1 MGPDLDRSTLNV
13 RQIGWD
19 VITGSLWTL
28 LAVVVATA
36 VAVGLSSGLEMESV
50 APVFIVAVVFTATVF
65 GPGYGLLAAAAAVLA
80 LDYFLPPEPVA
91 PSLSSAGALVH
102 LVLFVGAALVAGA
115 YAPAARRRVGP
126 ARKAFAA
133 SVPLASTPE
142 TPDLEQML
150 QLAASE
156 APAPVRMSG
165 HLVRSLNALVIV
177 FGTAVLVY
185 VLRAYL
191 PSPLVHIAMLASALA
206 AAGLYGVTIG
216 VCVAVFAALTVGVL
230 SASDYPV
237 THVSGQH
244 ALITLSIFVLMS
256 WLVGRLSD
264 RVRAEREAL
273 VTMLRN
279 GRDLAATTSE
289 AAVRETLLKALA
301 QATGG
306 GLVRIVDETGQLA
319 QDNFRTNSR
328 QPPASL
334 MLEVQENFTVEGWR
348 SRKLAGDGRDLGVV
362 VWRRGRSSATDP
374 VVQDALVGA
383 LVDLGGS
390 AIARARLSAE
400 KAEMEFVARTEQ
412 LRTILLDAVSHHFRT
427 PLAGIMGSA
436 TSVLNLP
443 ADHDPGARRD
453 LLLIIKE
460 QANRLNRY
468 VENFLSVARLES
480 GAIEMK
486 PKPVMLEPFLYD
498 VWESFGED
506 GGARRFLDAEIDAA
520 PVQAD
525 PALLKQVFGNVLE
538 NAIKFS
544 PEESVVMVRT
554 RREAGALV
562 VDVADEGCGVPAENR
577 ERIFQRFFRAPGAR
591 APGLGL
597 GLYITRSLAEMLG
610 GGVTACERPDG
621 RPGLV
626 LSITLPL
633 AEAA

>member
-1 MGPDLDRSTLNV
+1 
-13 RQIGWD
+13 
-19 VITGSLWTL
+19 
-28 LAVVVATA
+28 
-36 VAVGLSSGLEMESV
+36 
-50 APVFIVAVVFTATVF
+50 
-65 GPGYGLLAAAAAVLA
+65 
-80 LDYFLPPEPVA
+80 
-91 PSLSSAGALVH
+91 
-102 LVLFVGAALVAGA
+102 
-115 YAPAARRRVGP
+115 
-126 ARKAFAA
+126 
-133 SVPLASTPE
+133 
-142 TPDLEQML
+142 
-150 QLAASE
+150 
-156 APAPVRMSG
+156 
-165 HLVRSLNALVIV
+165 
-177 FGTAVLVY
+177 
-185 VLRAYL
+185 
-191 PSPLVHIAMLASALA
+191 
-206 AAGLYGVTIG
+206 
-216 VCVAVFAALTVGVL
+216 
-230 SASDYPV
+230 
-237 THVSGQH
+237 
-244 ALITLSIFVLMS
+244 
-256 WLVGRLSD
+256 
-264 RVRAEREAL
+264 
-273 VTMLRN
+273 
-279 GRDLAATTSE
+279 
-289 AAVRETLLKALA
+289 
-301 QATGG
+301 
-306 GLVRIVDETGQLA
+306 
-319 QDNFRTNSR
+319 
-328 QPPASL
+328 
-334 MLEVQENFTVEGWR
+334 VEGWR

-362 VWRRGRSSATDP
+362 VWRRGRASAADP

-383 LVDLGGS
+383 LVDLGAS

-443 ADHDPGARRD
+443 VDHDPGARRD

-480 GAIEMK
+480 GAIEMR

-506 GGARRFLDAEIDAA
+506 GGARRFLDAEIDPA

-562 VDVADEGCGVPAENR
+562 VDVADEGCGVPPENR